1 MTSRKHII
9 LDALADNQRYHV
21 SLYHGQRILHKKSG
35 NMYRVTDFGYLEAS
49 MLLHFTYEQE
59 DAPYIRFIRPLEE
72 LHDGRFDFVDA
83 FKP

>member
-1 MTSRKHII
+1 
-9 LDALADNQRYHV
+9 
-21 SLYHGQRILHKKSG
+21 
-35 NMYRVTDFGYLEAS
+35 MYRVTDFGYLEAS